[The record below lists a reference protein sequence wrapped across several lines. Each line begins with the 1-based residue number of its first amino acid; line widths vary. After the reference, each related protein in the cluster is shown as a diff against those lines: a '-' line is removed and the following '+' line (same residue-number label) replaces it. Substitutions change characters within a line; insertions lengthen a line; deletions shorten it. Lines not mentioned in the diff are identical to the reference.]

1 MESVL
6 ESVRKQNTD
15 QMRANL
21 KRRRAFS
28 KFMVGL
34 TVISMLLA
42 LTPLFSI
49 LGYVI
54 VKGFPALSL
63 SFFTELPAPP
73 GEIGGGMANGIV
85 GTFTL
90 LGIASVIGIPVGLM
104 AGIFLSEYGRNRFG
118 KLVSFLTDIML
129 GVPSIVVG
137 IVVYALVVLAMGGFS
152 AYAGGIALAFIMIPA
167 VTRTTEEMLKLVPNH
182 IREAGLA
189 LGIPKWRVIM
199 LIILP
204 TALRGIITGI
214 MLAVARVSGETAP
227 LLFTAFGNMYW
238 NQSLNEPIASMPVL
252 VFNYAISPYKEW
264 QAQAW
269 AGALTL
275 ILIVL
280 VLNVSARL
288 ITRKR

>member
-1 MESVL
+1 METAL
-6 ESVRKQNTD
+6 ENVKKAK
-15 QMRANL
+15 ANKL
-21 KRRRAFS
+21 NAKLGRRRTFS
-28 KFMVGL
+28 AFMVTL
-34 TVISMLLA
+34 TVISMILA

-49 LGYVI
+49 LGYVF
-54 VKGFPALSL
+54 VKGFSALNI

-73 GEIGGGMANGIV
+73 GEVGGGMANGII

-90 LGIASVIGIPVGLM
+90 IGLASAIGVPIGMM

-118 KLVSFLTDIML
+118 KLVSFLTDILL

-137 IVVYALVVLAMGGFS
+137 IVVYALVVLSMGGFS

-189 LGIPKWRVIM
+189 LGIPKWRVIL
-199 LIILP
+199 LIIVP

-214 MLAVARVSGETAP
+214 MLAIARVAGETAP

-238 NQSLNEPIASMPVL
+238 NKSLHEPIASMPVL

-275 ILIVL
+275 IMIVV

-288 ITRKR
+288 VTRKR

>member
-1 MESVL
+1 MESAL
-6 ESVRKQNTD
+6 ENVRKQNTN
-15 QMRANL
+15 QLRANL
-21 KRRRAFS
+21 GRRRAFS

-34 TVISMLLA
+34 TIISMLLA

-63 SFFTELPAPP
+63 SFFTQLPAPP
-73 GEIGGGMANGIV
+73 GEIGGGMANGII

-90 LGIASVIGIPVGLM
+90 IGIASAIGVPVGLM

-152 AYAGGIALAFIMIPA
+152 AYAGGVALAFIMIPA

>member
-6 ESVRKQNTD
+6 ETAKKQKVNKLS
-15 QMRANL
+15 ANL
-21 KRRRAFS
+21 GRRRAFS
-28 KFMVGL
+28 KFMVAL
-34 TVISMLLA
+34 TILSMLLA

-49 LGYVI
+49 LGYVL
-54 VKGFPALSL
+54 VKGASALSL

-73 GEIGGGMANGIV
+73 GEAGGGMANGIL

-90 LGIASVIGIPVGLM
+90 IGIASAIGVPVGLM

-152 AYAGGIALAFIMIPA
+152 AYAGGVALAFIMIPA

-238 NQSLNEPIASMPVL
+238 NQSLSEPIASMPVL

-288 ITRKR
+288 VTRKR

>member
-6 ESVRKQNTD
+6 ESVKKQKTNKLN
-15 QMRANL
+15 AKL
-21 KRRRAFS
+21 GRRRVFS
-28 KFMVGL
+28 TFMVSL
-34 TVISMLLA
+34 TILSMLLA

-49 LGYVI
+49 LGYVL
-54 VKGFPALSL
+54 VKGIPALNFA
-63 SFFTELPAPP
+63 FFTELPAPP
-73 GEIGGGMANGIV
+73 GEAGGGMANGIV

-90 LGIASVIGIPVGLM
+90 IGLASLIGVPVGLM
-104 AGIFLSEYGRNRFG
+104 AGVFLSEYGRNRFG
-118 KLVSFLTDIML
+118 KFVSFLTDIML

-137 IVVYALVVLAMGGFS
+137 IVVYALVVLWMGGFS
-152 AYAGGIALAFIMIPA
+152 AYAGGVALAFIMIPA

-238 NQSLNEPIASMPVL
+238 NKSLNEPIASMPVL
-252 VFNYAISPYKEW
+252 VFNYAISPYAEW

-288 ITRKR
+288 VTRKR

>member
-1 MESVL
+1 
-6 ESVRKQNTD
+6 
-15 QMRANL
+15 MRANL

>member
-6 ESVRKQNTD
+6 ESVKEQKMNKLN
-15 QMRANL
+15 AKL
-21 KRRRAFS
+21 GRRRAFS
-28 KFMVGL
+28 SFMVGL
-34 TVISMLLA
+34 TILSMILA

-49 LGYVI
+49 LGYVL
-54 VKGFPALSL
+54 VKGIPALNVA
-63 SFFTELPAPP
+63 FFTELPAPP
-73 GEIGGGMANGIV
+73 GEAGGGMANGIV

-90 LGIASVIGIPVGLM
+90 IGLASLIGVPVGLM
-104 AGIFLSEYGRNRFG
+104 AGVFLSEYGRNRFG

-137 IVVYALVVLAMGGFS
+137 IVVYALVVLWMGGFS
-152 AYAGGIALAFIMIPA
+152 AYAGGVALAFIMIPA

-252 VFNYAISPYKEW
+252 VFNYAISPYAEW

-288 ITRKR
+288 VTRKR

>member
-6 ESVRKQNTD
+6 ESVKEQKMNKLN
-15 QMRANL
+15 AKL
-21 KRRRAFS
+21 GRRRAFS
-28 KFMVGL
+28 FFMVGL
-34 TVISMLLA
+34 TILSMILA

-49 LGYVI
+49 LGYVL
-54 VKGFPALSL
+54 VKGIPALNVA
-63 SFFTELPAPP
+63 FFTELPAPP
-73 GEIGGGMANGIV
+73 GEAGGGMANGIV

-90 LGIASVIGIPVGLM
+90 IGLASLIGVPVGLM
-104 AGIFLSEYGRNRFG
+104 AGVFLSEYGRNRFG

-137 IVVYALVVLAMGGFS
+137 IVVYALVVLWMGGFS
-152 AYAGGIALAFIMIPA
+152 AYAGGVALAFIMIPA

-252 VFNYAISPYKEW
+252 VFNYAISPYAEW

-288 ITRKR
+288 VTRKR

>member
-6 ESVRKQNTD
+6 ESVKKQKTNKLN
-15 QMRANL
+15 AKL
-21 KRRRAFS
+21 GRRRAFS
-28 KFMVGL
+28 SFMVSL
-34 TVISMLLA
+34 TILSMLLA

-49 LGYVI
+49 LGYVL
-54 VKGFPALSL
+54 VKGIPALNFA
-63 SFFTELPAPP
+63 FFTELPAPP
-73 GEIGGGMANGIV
+73 GEAGGGMANGIV

-90 LGIASVIGIPVGLM
+90 IGLASLIGVPVGLM
-104 AGIFLSEYGRNRFG
+104 AGVFLSEYGRNRFG
-118 KLVSFLTDIML
+118 KFVSFLTDIML

-137 IVVYALVVLAMGGFS
+137 IVVYALVVLWLGGFS

-238 NQSLNEPIASMPVL
+238 NKSLNEPIASMPVL
-252 VFNYAISPYKEW
+252 VFNYAISPYAEW

-288 ITRKR
+288 VTRKR

>member
-6 ESVRKQNTD
+6 ESVKKQKTNKLN
-15 QMRANL
+15 AKL
-21 KRRRAFS
+21 GRRRAFS
-28 KFMVGL
+28 SFMLSL
-34 TVISMLLA
+34 TILSMLLA

-49 LGYVI
+49 LGYVL
-54 VKGFPALSL
+54 VKGIPALNFA
-63 SFFTELPAPP
+63 FFTELPAPP
-73 GEIGGGMANGIV
+73 GEAGGGMANGIV

-90 LGIASVIGIPVGLM
+90 IGLASLIGVPVGLM
-104 AGIFLSEYGRNRFG
+104 AGVFLSEYGRNRFG
-118 KLVSFLTDIML
+118 KFVSFLTDIML

-137 IVVYALVVLAMGGFS
+137 IVVYALVVLWMGGFS
-152 AYAGGIALAFIMIPA
+152 AYAGGVALAFIMIPA

-238 NQSLNEPIASMPVL
+238 NKSLNEPIASMPVL
-252 VFNYAISPYKEW
+252 VFNYAISPYAEW

-288 ITRKR
+288 VTRKR

>member
-6 ESVRKQNTD
+6 ENVKKERVNRLSAK
-15 QMRANL
+15 L
-21 KRRRAFS
+21 GRRRAFS
-28 KFMVGL
+28 AFMVSL
-34 TVISMLLA
+34 TILSMILA

-49 LGYVI
+49 LGYVL
-54 VKGFPALSL
+54 VKGFSALNL
-63 SFFTELPAPP
+63 AFFTELPAPP
-73 GEIGGGMANGIV
+73 GEVGGGMANGIV

-90 LGIASVIGIPVGLM
+90 LGLASAIGVPVGLM

-118 KLVSFLTDIML
+118 KFVSFLTDIML

-152 AYAGGIALAFIMIPA
+152 AYAGGVALAFIMIPA

-204 TALRGIITGI
+204 TALRGIITGV
-214 MLAVARVSGETAP
+214 MLAIARVAGETAP

-238 NQSLNEPIASMPVL
+238 NKSLNEPIASMPVL
-252 VFNYAISPYKEW
+252 VFNYAISPYAEW

-275 ILIVL
+275 ILIVV

>member
-6 ESVRKQNTD
+6 ESVKKQKINKLN
-15 QMRANL
+15 AKL
-21 KRRRAFS
+21 GRRRAFS
-28 KFMVGL
+28 SFMVGL
-34 TVISMLLA
+34 TILSMILA

-49 LGYVI
+49 LGYVL
-54 VKGFPALSL
+54 VKGIPALNVA
-63 SFFTELPAPP
+63 FFTELPAPP
-73 GEIGGGMANGIV
+73 GEAGGGMANGIV

-90 LGIASVIGIPVGLM
+90 IGLASLIGVPVGLM
-104 AGIFLSEYGRNRFG
+104 AGVFLSEYGRNRFG

-137 IVVYALVVLAMGGFS
+137 IVVYALVVLWMGGFS
-152 AYAGGIALAFIMIPA
+152 AYAGGVALAFIMIPA

-252 VFNYAISPYKEW
+252 VFNYAISPYAEW

-288 ITRKR
+288 VTRKR

>member
-6 ESVRKQNTD
+6 ESVKKQKTNKLN
-15 QMRANL
+15 AKL
-21 KRRRAFS
+21 GRRRAFS
-28 KFMVGL
+28 SFMVSL
-34 TVISMLLA
+34 TILSMLLA

-49 LGYVI
+49 LGYVL
-54 VKGFPALSL
+54 VKGIPALNFA
-63 SFFTELPAPP
+63 FFTELPAPP
-73 GEIGGGMANGIV
+73 GEAGGGMANGIV

-90 LGIASVIGIPVGLM
+90 IGLASLIGVPVGLM
-104 AGIFLSEYGRNRFG
+104 AGVFLSEYGRNRFG
-118 KLVSFLTDIML
+118 KFVSFLTDIML

-137 IVVYALVVLAMGGFS
+137 IVVYALVVLWLGGFS
-152 AYAGGIALAFIMIPA
+152 TYAGGIALAFIMIPA

-238 NQSLNEPIASMPVL
+238 NKSLNEPIASMPVL
-252 VFNYAISPYKEW
+252 VFNYAISPYAEW

-288 ITRKR
+288 VTRKR

>member
-6 ESVRKQNTD
+6 KSSKEVGFKKSKAR
-15 QMRANL
+15 L
-21 KRRRAFS
+21 SRRQTYS
-28 KFMVGL
+28 KVMVGL
-34 TVISMLLA
+34 TVLSMIIA

-49 LGYVI
+49 LGYVL
-54 VKGFPALSL
+54 VKGVSALNFD
-63 SFFTELPAPP
+63 FFTELPAPP
-73 GEIGGGMANGIV
+73 GEIGGGMANGII

-90 LGIASVIGIPVGLM
+90 LGIASLIGIPVGLM

-118 KLVSFLTDIML
+118 KFVSFLTDIML

-189 LGIPKWRVIM
+189 LGIPQWRVIM
-199 LIILP
+199 KIILP

-214 MLAVARVSGETAP
+214 MLAIARVAGETAP

-238 NQSLNEPIASMPVL
+238 NDSLNQPIASMPVL
-252 VFNYAISPYKEW
+252 VFNYAISPYAEW

-275 ILIVL
+275 ILMVIL
-280 VLNVSARL
+280 LNVTARL

>member
-6 ESVRKQNTD
+6 KSSKGVGFEKSTAR
-15 QMRANL
+15 L
-21 KRRRAFS
+21 SRRQAQS
-28 KFMVGL
+28 KIMVGM
-34 TVISMLLA
+34 TIISMILA

-49 LGYVI
+49 LGYVL
-54 VKGFPALSL
+54 VKGVSALNFD
-63 SFFTELPAPP
+63 FFTELPAPP

-85 GTFTL
+85 GTFIL
-90 LGIASVIGIPVGLM
+90 LGLASVIGIPVGLM

-118 KLVSFLTDIML
+118 KFVSFLTDIML

-137 IVVYALVVLAMGGFS
+137 IVVYGLVVLMMGGFS
-152 AYAGGIALAFIMIPA
+152 AYAGGMALAFIMIPA

-182 IREAGLA
+182 MREAGLA
-189 LGIPKWRVIM
+189 LGIPQWRVIM
-199 LIILP
+199 KIILP
-204 TALRGIITGI
+204 TALRGIITGV
-214 MLAVARVSGETAP
+214 MLAIARVAGETAP

-238 NQSLNEPIASMPVL
+238 SHSLNQPIASMPVL
-252 VFNYAISPYKEW
+252 IFNYAISPYAEW

-275 ILIVL
+275 IMMVIL
-280 VLNVSARL
+280 LNVTARV

>member
-6 ESVRKQNTD
+6 ESVKKQKMNKLN
-15 QMRANL
+15 AKL
-21 KRRRAFS
+21 GRRRAFS
-28 KFMVGL
+28 SFMVGL
-34 TVISMLLA
+34 TILSMILA

-49 LGYVI
+49 LGYVL
-54 VKGFPALSL
+54 VKGIPALNVA
-63 SFFTELPAPP
+63 FFTELPAPP
-73 GEIGGGMANGIV
+73 GEAGGGMANGIV

-90 LGIASVIGIPVGLM
+90 IGLASLIGVPVGLM
-104 AGIFLSEYGRNRFG
+104 AGVFLSEYGRNRFG

-137 IVVYALVVLAMGGFS
+137 IVVYALVVLWMGGFS
-152 AYAGGIALAFIMIPA
+152 AYAGGVALAFIMIPA

-252 VFNYAISPYKEW
+252 VFNYAISPYAEW

-288 ITRKR
+288 VTRKR

>member
-1 MESVL
+1 
-6 ESVRKQNTD
+6 
-15 QMRANL
+15 
-21 KRRRAFS
+21 
-28 KFMVGL
+28 
-34 TVISMLLA
+34 
-42 LTPLFSI
+42 
-49 LGYVI
+49 
-54 VKGFPALSL
+54 
-63 SFFTELPAPP
+63 
-73 GEIGGGMANGIV
+73 MANGIL

-90 LGIASVIGIPVGLM
+90 IGIASAIGVPVGLM

-152 AYAGGIALAFIMIPA
+152 AYAGGVALAFIMIPA

-238 NQSLNEPIASMPVL
+238 NQSLSEPIASMPVL

-288 ITRKR
+288 VTRKR

>member
-6 ESVRKQNTD
+6 ESVRKQNAN
-15 QMRANL
+15 QLRANL
-21 KRRRAFS
+21 GRRRAFS

-34 TVISMLLA
+34 TIISMLLA
-42 LTPLFSI
+42 LTPLFGI

-54 VKGFPALSL
+54 VKGLPALSL
-63 SFFTELPAPP
+63 SFFTQLPAPP
-73 GEIGGGMANGIV
+73 GEIGGGMANGIL

-90 LGIASVIGIPVGLM
+90 IGIASAIGVPVGLM

-137 IVVYALVVLAMGGFS
+137 IVVYALVVLSMGGFS
-152 AYAGGIALAFIMIPA
+152 AYAGGVALAFIMIPA